1 MSLCR
6 VISYVVR
13 NGCLLRPVCSLGKTL
28 VSLCPASFYIPRPN
42 LPGTPGVSWLPTFAF
57 QSPMI
62 KRISFSWYY
71 LYKVLYLFIEPFNL
85 SFSTISGWGIDLHY
99 CDIEWFALK
108 TNRDHSVAFEIAP
121 KYQFIE
127 TLTQSLERFL
137 QADFFSFFFFFFK
150 WKRLYL
156 GREGAEKRGHVYK
169 LISPF
174 CSKI

>member
-99 CDIEWFALK
+99 CDVECLALVM
-108 TNRDHSVAFEIAP
+108 NQDHCFIFEVQYSSELNSPIP
-121 KYQFIE
+121 ICFS
-127 TLTQSLERFL
+127 SLIPN
-137 QADFFSFFFFFFK
+137 A
-150 WKRLYL
+150 LYL
-156 GREGAEKRGHVYK
+156 LLIRFQVLFQLCGHCFKNAIDISKSLVDLLK
-169 LISPF
+169 L
-174 CSKI
+174 KK